1 MPIGGHF
8 VSEHGQFCMS
18 IRKGMPPLIKTL
30 PFQQL
35 AKEHRQ
41 GTAVEK
47 EVKQSMMKGNIVSA
61 IGIILKVLIPLF
73 FSHHLCNRC

>member
-1 MPIGGHF
+1 M
-8 VSEHGQFCMS
+8 
-18 IRKGMPPLIKTL
+18 